1 MNKYIKAKLIN
12 NMISLVPN
20 LEEDP
25 RFPPRAPWNK
35 DSIQKLLGISD
46 DTANCIKSEDIFNSG
61 SIGLTINDAELKV
74 QEITTEI
81 ELLLSL
87 DPINR
92 RREWVENFNA

>member
-46 DTANCIKSEDIFNSG
+46 DTVNCIKSDIFDSG
-61 SIGLTINDAELKV
+61 NIGLTINDAELKV

-81 ELLLSL
+81 ESLLSF
-87 DPINR
+87 PINR